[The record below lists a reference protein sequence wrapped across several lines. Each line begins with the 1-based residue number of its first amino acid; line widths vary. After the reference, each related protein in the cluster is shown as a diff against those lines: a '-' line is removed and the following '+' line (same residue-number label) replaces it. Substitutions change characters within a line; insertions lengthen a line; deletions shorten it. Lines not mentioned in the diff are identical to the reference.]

1 LESGWLHVVESVEAL
16 VKTATNT
23 NSQLESE
30 IIGRLARLTSRRT
43 NDIRSVR
50 RDFSKRISHWSG
62 SAVIALAL
70 HLLKN
75 KQVPRFFAYELIH
88 HHKHALAS
96 LNSRNTVSLGQGI
109 DSWDAVDT
117 FACYLSG
124 PAWRENQLPDA
135 LIEKWTRSKDRWWR
149 RAAVVST
156 VPLNNIAR
164 GGKGE
169 PARTLEI
176 CRLVIDDRDDMVV
189 KALSWALRELA
200 KRNRAPVQAFIDAN
214 GARLAPRVLREV
226 GNKLLTGLKTPKL
239 GRA

>member
-1 LESGWLHVVESVEAL
+1 VVESVETL
-16 VKTATNT
+16 VKTATST
-23 NSQLESE
+23 SSQLERE

-50 RDFSKRISHWSG
+50 RDFSKQISNLSG
-62 SAVIALAL
+62 AAVISLAL

-75 KQVPRFFAYELIH
+75 EQVPRFFSYELVH

-124 PAWRENQLPDA
+124 PAWRENQIPDA
-135 LIEKWTRSKDRWWR
+135 LVEKWTQSKDRWWR
-149 RAAVVST
+149 RAAVVTT

-169 PARTLEI
+169 AARTLKI
-176 CRLVIDDRDDMVV
+176 CRLVINDRDDMVV

-200 KRNRAPVQAFIDAN
+200 KRDRPAVQAFIEAN
-214 GARLAPRVLREV
+214 VEGLAPRVLREV
-226 GNKLLTGLKTPKL
+226 RNKLTTGLKNPTL
-239 GRA
+239 RA